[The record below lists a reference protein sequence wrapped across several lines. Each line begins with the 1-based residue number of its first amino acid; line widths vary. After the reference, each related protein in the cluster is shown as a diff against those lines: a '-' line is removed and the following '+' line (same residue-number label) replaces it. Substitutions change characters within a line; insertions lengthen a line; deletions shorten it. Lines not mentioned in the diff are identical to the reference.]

1 MLPTLSGRIQTRLLL
16 FFLIGLPV
24 TFLWSW
30 YNEARLPVISFP
42 YIMLVSVLLVG
53 LLLDPVYIYLQG
65 FRWDQDWPFAFQLAS
80 MIFEFAVVVGIIMY
94 SRHPY
99 IPAVALGT
107 NDALLFVSSHF
118 VSVLIPSFLALLGP
132 LQVFLVRWRYKSGE
146 LGRM

>member
-16 FFLIGLPV
+16 FFIIGLPA

-30 YNEARLPVISFP
+30 YNEARLPIISFP

-80 MIFEFAVVVGIIMY
+80 MIFEFGVVIGIIMY

-99 IPAVALGT
+99 IPAVALRT
-107 NDALLFVSSHF
+107 NDDLLFISSHF
-118 VSVLIPSFLALLGP
+118 VSVLIPSFLLLLGP

-146 LGRM
+146 LGRL